1 MDRTVFSRF
10 SKIALAVL
18 ACAQLSC
25 GGPNYFKD
33 AAVKDSDEALY
44 EDALKLIDAADYTG
58 AIEKINQTSAT
69 FRTGRKV
76 VRSLAGAYAGRCGL
90 DFMAFTQGLG
100 GSGAPFN
107 LFKNG
112 FTSSTVV
119 PADCQT
125 AQEVIEGA
133 FGATAAERIANLGT
147 SEGNS
152 VNMFMAVLGMSK
164 IGSTL
169 REAADAD
176 QDGTVDGG
184 YDSCDSSKLSDDA
197 TKQVGTGF
205 ALMID
210 NFTVIASS
218 FDESTATLVDG
229 ISDVCDDITPN
240 PCAIF
245 DPEDPTWD
253 ATALLAMRSLTRSNS
268 FGIENCD
275 SGDAPSNP
283 APYPFSCCAP

>member
-1 MDRTVFSRF
+1 MDRTVFSKF
-10 SKIALAVL
+10 SRTALAVL
-18 ACAQLSC
+18 AMTQLSC

-58 AIEKINQTSAT
+58 AIDKINETSAT
-69 FRTGRKV
+69 FRAERKV

-90 DFMAFTQGLG
+90 DFLEFTQGLG

-112 FTSSTVV
+112 FTDAAVS
-119 PADCQT
+119 PADCQA
-125 AQEVIEGA
+125 AQDLIEDA
-133 FGATAAERIANLGT
+133 FGETAAERVVNLGA

-169 REAADAD
+169 RGAADAD
-176 QDGTVDGG
+176 QDETVDAG
-184 YDSCDSSKLSDDA
+184 YDSCDDSKLSDDA

-210 NFTVIASS
+210 NFTVIATS
-218 FDESTATLVDG
+218 FDDSTAALVEG
-229 ISDVCDDITPN
+229 ISDTCDDITPN

-245 DPEDPTWD
+245 DPDDPTWD
-253 ATALLAMRSLTRSNS
+253 ATALLAMRSLTKSNS

-275 SGDAPSNP
+275 SGDPVSNP